1 MGKPKQTEDPT
12 TTDEVTTQVTTTEQV
27 NPSRRKYR
35 YVGPAYPKL
44 NFPALRIAFRP
55 ATITDAEIDRLLKR
69 APQLERY
76 FKFDS

>member
-1 MGKPKQTEDPT
+1 MAKDKQTKEPT
-12 TTDEVTTQVTTTEQV
+12 TTEEATTQATTTEQV
-27 NPSRRKYR
+27 SQPRRKYR

-76 FKFDS
+76 FEFDS